1 MVSSTGARRPTKSAP
16 QVSRSEPQASEGH
29 QVGQR
34 GEAERRPE
42 LERERAASAKARQD
56 WEPHLKE
63 QTQALDRT
71 RAGLEGWM
79 RRRLADPGLAITA
92 MRTPSGTGVANETV
106 IFDAAR
112 TTGAAAGSSEGYVA
126 RLATPDSL
134 YLDYELFVHYRMYQA
149 MMAFPSVPTP
159 GVLGYEPDAGVVGAP
174 FFVMEKI
181 DGAIATD
188 RPSWAAEGF
197 IVDAAPAQRRALWE
211 RTVRVMTGLHAL
223 PPEPFAFL
231 RTGRTKSG
239 AGDCLDYWMRS
250 LRWARPAEPVPLAR
264 ECEEW
269 LVANLPDV
277 TALSWGDSRLPNV
290 IARDFTPV
298 GLLDW
303 DLASL
308 AGPQADLAWWILM
321 DPPEARRLDGIGTH
335 GELIDLWEEIT
346 GERATELRWY
356 LVFGAYRLAAIFA
369 KLFSM
374 MVAQGHMT
382 AEAARAQLAG
392 GDHVQLISGLLDL
405 TPPPGVTPRVPEV
418 RLER

>member
-1 MVSSTGARRPTKSAP
+1 VT
-16 QVSRSEPQASEGH
+16 SRASPSDEPI
-29 QVGQR
+29 
-34 GEAERRPE
+34 
-42 LERERAASAKARQD
+42 

-63 QTQALDRT
+63 QTQALDRI

-79 RRRLADPGLAITA
+79 RRRLEDPGVRIAG

-106 IFDAAR
+106 IFDVAR
-112 TTGAAAGSSEGYVA
+112 TRGGAAGTTEGYVA

-134 YLDYELFVHYRMYQA
+134 YLDYDLTVHYRMYET

-159 GVLGYEPDAGVVGAP
+159 GVLGYEADPGVVGAP

-181 DGAIATD
+181 DGVIPTD
-188 RPSWAAEGF
+188 RPSWATEGF
-197 IVDAAPAQRRALWE
+197 IADAEPAQRRALWE
-211 RTVRVMTGLHAL
+211 RTVRMMAELHRL
-223 PPEPFAFL
+223 PHERFLFL
-231 RTGRTKSG
+231 RTGRAESG

-250 LRWARPAEPVPLAR
+250 LRWAEAANEPVPLAH
-264 ECEEW
+264 ECEDW
-269 LVANLPDV
+269 LLANAPRV

-290 IARDFTPV
+290 ISRDFTPV

-303 DLASL
+303 DLVSL

-321 DPPEARRLDGIGTH
+321 DPPESRRLEGIGTH
-335 GELIDLWEEIT
+335 DELIDLWEDVT

-356 LVFGAYRLAAIFA
+356 LVFSAYRMAAIFA

-382 AEAARAQLAG
+382 AEAARTQLACG
-392 GDHVQLISGLLDL
+392 NHVQLLSGLLDL
-405 TPPPGVTPRVPEV
+405 MPPRGVTPRVPDL